1 MNNYENEVT
10 RKSDFSTKM
19 EDGGGRCSLVYQK
32 SFEIRGSN
40 KIFEEDEEED
50 EDAAR
55 DRKNSIIKHLEYQ
68 KIRSSSST
76 VK

>member
-10 RKSDFSTKM
+10 RKSDFSTKI
-19 EDGGGRCSLVYQK
+19 EDGGARCSLVYQK
-32 SFEIRGSN
+32 SFEIKGS
-40 KIFEEDEEED
+40 KIFEEDEVEED

-55 DRKNSIIKHLEYQ
+55 ERKNSIIKHLEYQ
-68 KIRSSSST
+68 KLRSSSST